1 LAFGKDTI
9 LQYATFG
16 QNMDPTDTLNLGF
29 FPSGDRQPQ
38 EWRTVSKSEAVA
50 IAEKLEQIVQYR
62 GMVQGVGT
70 FSTPC

>member
-1 LAFGKDTI
+1 
-9 LQYATFG
+9 
-16 QNMDPTDTLNLGF
+16 MDPTDTLNLGF
-29 FPSGDRQPQ
+29 FPNGDRQPQ